1 MHQHTASPT
10 APNISAN
17 AIPIARRA
25 VVASLAG
32 SGFAAMPAAGQGG
45 QLPPAATSS
54 RDDRLV
60 LERGTERIALVI
72 YPGFTALDL
81 FGPHNMLAGL
91 RPARMDLV
99 AATRE
104 PVVTDTGVSVLPSAT
119 FADIAP
125 GLDILFVPGGSLGTL
140 AAMKNAALLAFIAQQ
155 GAASRFVT
163 SVCTGSLVLGAAG
176 LLRGYRATTHWAAM
190 EALPPFGA
198 TAMADRVVI
207 DRNRIT
213 GAGVSAG
220 LDLGLQL
227 VATMRDRPYAERVQL
242 AAEYDPQPP
251 FDAGSPAKAA
261 PESLARLRTLY
272 APFAAEAL
280 RIGRAS
286 DMVPG

>member
-1 MHQHTASPT
+1 MTTSPQAST
-10 APNISAN
+10 
-17 AIPIARRA
+17 
-25 VVASLAG
+25 
-32 SGFAAMPAAGQGG
+32 
-45 QLPPAATSS
+45 PPP
-54 RDDRLV
+54 DR
-60 LERGTERIALVI
+60 GAERIALLI

-99 AATRE
+99 AATRD
-104 PVVTDTGVSVLPSAT
+104 PVVTDTGVSLLPSAT

-125 GLDILFVPGGSLGTL
+125 GLDVLFVPGGSAGTL
-140 AAMKNAALLAFIAQQ
+140 AAMQDAALLAFVARQ
-155 GAASRFVT
+155 GEAARFVT

-190 EALPPFGA
+190 AALAPFGA
-198 TAMADRVVI
+198 TAVDERVVV

-220 LDLGLQL
+220 LDFGLRL
-227 VATMRDRPYAERVQL
+227 VAMFCDRAYAERVQL

-251 FDAGSPAKAA
+251 FASGSPAKASA
-261 PESLARLRTLY
+261 ETLALLRTLY
-272 APFAAEAL
+272 APVATEAL

-286 DMVPG
+286 AMVPE